1 MRLRAALVAAIA
13 SVSLTL
19 SGCATPEPEITLP
32 PITAPTPVATAEV
45 KDELKPF
52 YSQVV
57 DWQACGTRIL
67 CGSVLV
73 PTNWADPG
81 AGSLSIAVAYR
92 AADIAKPLGSIIFNP
107 GGPGASGYDWIVN
120 SVDYLG
126 TKNLRSKFNI
136 VGFDPRGVGK
146 SEPRVKCFNAKK
158 TDELLYEDNGFPL
171 GSPQDI
177 AASKKLLGEFATAC
191 LKNTG
196 PAMAYLDTVSAAKDM
211 DVIRAVMGS
220 SQLDYLGFSYGSLL
234 GQTYAALFPKKVN
247 RMVID
252 GVIDPT
258 VTDAEQSV
266 LQLKGFDLALRNYL
280 ADCLS
285 TADCPFQGSVSQAL
299 TKIKSLLRSL
309 ETSPIPT
316 KDGRLLNAW
325 SANTGLIMPLYSE
338 SYWPQLSQAF
348 AEAFDGDGT
357 TFIELADTY
366 NDRDPSG
373 KYLTNLMEAN
383 IAISCLDS
391 RQPST
396 ASDMAKQNSR
406 MLAASPTLGR
416 YWQFGALTCEQWPF
430 PVVTHP
436 TDYSAKGS
444 KPILVV
450 GTTGDPATPY
460 EQAVAVANHILSNGH
475 LVTYN
480 GEGHTAYGRSN
491 ECVATAVDNYFI
503 KGSVPDSDPNC

>member
-1 MRLRAALVAAIA
+1 MRRAFSLVAALTA
-13 SVSLTL
+13 LTL
-19 SGCATPEPEITLP
+19 SITGCATPEPEITLP
-32 PITAPTPVATAEV
+32 PITAPTAVATPEV
-45 KDELKPF
+45 VDELQPF
-52 YSQVV
+52 YTQVV
-57 DWQACGTRIL
+57 EWESCGTRIL
-67 CGSVLV
+67 CGSLLV
-73 PTNWADPG
+73 PTNWDDPG
-81 AGSLSIAVAYR
+81 AGSLSLAVAYR

-107 GGPGASGYDWIVN
+107 GGPGASGYDWIVQ

-146 SEPRVKCFNAKK
+146 SEPRVKCFDAKQ
-158 TDELLYEDNGFPL
+158 TDSLLYEDNGLPL

-177 AASKKLLGEFATAC
+177 AATRKLLSKFAKSC

-196 PAMAYLDTVSAAKDM
+196 PSMAYLDTVSAAKDM
-211 DVIRAVMGS
+211 DVLRAVMGEKH
-220 SQLDYLGFSYGSLL
+220 LDYLGFSYGSLL
-234 GQTYAALFPKKVN
+234 GQTYAAIFPKTVN

-258 VTDAEQSV
+258 VSDAEQSV
-266 LQLKGFDLALRNYL
+266 IQLKGFDLALRNYL

-285 TADCPFQGSVSQAL
+285 SADCPFQGTVSQAL
-299 TKIKSLLRSL
+299 TKIKTLLRSL
-309 ETSPIPT
+309 ETAPIPT
-316 KDGRLLNAW
+316 QDGRMLNAW

-338 SYWPQLSQAF
+338 DYWPQLSQAF
-348 AEAFDGDGT
+348 AEAFEGDGT
-357 TFIELADTY
+357 TFINLADTY
-366 NDRDPSG
+366 NDRDATG

-391 RQPST
+391 RQPSD
-396 ASDMAKQNSR
+396 ASSMAKQNAR

-416 YWQFGALTCEQWPF
+416 YWQFGALTCEPWPF
-430 PVVTHP
+430 PVAKHP
-436 TDYSAKGS
+436 TDYTAKGS
-444 KPILVV
+444 KPILVI

-460 EQAVAVANHILSNGH
+460 TQAVAVADHILSNGH

-491 ECVATAVDNYFI
+491 ECVANTVDNYFI
-503 KGSVPDSDPNC
+503 KGSVPTEDPNC